1 MIIQKSKIK
10 LKQPIVFYSWPSIG
24 MIGNYV
30 INYLISQLQ
39 ASVLAEIEIEEYI
52 VPQSSIIEK
61 GIIYSTPYISD
72 KIFYSRQKHSDFV
85 FIAATYEPAS
95 FHFLKF
101 TQEIINFFQQLQASL
116 IITFSALPS
125 YILHTDYPKLYIART
140 SNDIKLFNEI
150 EILNFGSIEGTN
162 GVLLAL
168 AKESNINGICI
179 FCEIPFYTTEMVN
192 PQAAFSILKVLKDIF
207 LFEVDFTKLYEDIKI
222 FDEKIK
228 NILTDINKK
237 TQRFF
242 KQLNMDTKQNFLK
255 RKQNLTEETSGI
267 TFEELKKQIKF
278 SLPQSAKNRINELF
292 KLASENIKYAKQLK
306 EELDKWGV
314 YKEYE
319 DKFLLLFL
327 KNKKQDM
334 EE

>member
-116 IITFSALPS
+116 IITF
-125 YILHTDYPKLYIART
+125 
-140 SNDIKLFNEI
+140 
-150 EILNFGSIEGTN
+150 
-162 GVLLAL
+162 
-168 AKESNINGICI
+168 
-179 FCEIPFYTTEMVN
+179 
-192 PQAAFSILKVLKDIF
+192 
-207 LFEVDFTKLYEDIKI
+207 
-222 FDEKIK
+222 
-228 NILTDINKK
+228 
-237 TQRFF
+237 
-242 KQLNMDTKQNFLK
+242 
-255 RKQNLTEETSGI
+255 
-267 TFEELKKQIKF
+267 
-278 SLPQSAKNRINELF
+278 
-292 KLASENIKYAKQLK
+292 
-306 EELDKWGV
+306 
-314 YKEYE
+314 
-319 DKFLLLFL
+319 
-327 KNKKQDM
+327 
-334 EE
+334 